1 MIKAFDNIKIR
12 SHHSDNWYDSFRVD
26 TDRNIVSFVQR
37 DARRN
42 GQVARR
48 MTITFLNDDTYII
61 EALSAEG
68 GRYESFNST
77 QCLKLAYSLLEEV
90 HSEARQVSSVK
101 NANTTAKSSYFD
113 DIGIILSGS
122 FIAFLLIPFV
132 CTITLDYEEYLKV
145 MRTCAILI
153 GAFLSIYFAVG
164 AYNCNK
170 ERNRKE

>member
-1 MIKAFDNIKIR
+1 MIKAFDNITVR
-12 SHHSDNWYDSFRVD
+12 SNHSDNWYDTFRVD

-48 MTITFLNDDTYII
+48 MYITFLNDDTYII

-77 QCLKLAYSLLEEV
+77 QCLKLALSLLEEA
-90 HSEARQVSSVK
+90 HSEARQVSNVK
-101 NANTTAKSSYFD
+101 AVKTSKPSYFD
-113 DIGIILSGS
+113 DMWIIISGS
-122 FIAFLLIPFV
+122 FIAFLLLPFV
-132 CTITLDYEEYLKV
+132 CTISLGYEEYLKV

-153 GAFLSIYFAVG
+153 GAFLSIYFLVG
-164 AYNCNK
+164 AYNCKK
-170 ERNRKE
+170 ERDRKE